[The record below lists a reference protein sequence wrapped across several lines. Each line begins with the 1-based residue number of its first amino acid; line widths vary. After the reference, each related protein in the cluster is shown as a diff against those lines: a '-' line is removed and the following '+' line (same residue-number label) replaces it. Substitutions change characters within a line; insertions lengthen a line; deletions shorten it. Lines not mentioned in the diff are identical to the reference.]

1 MGLKGIISISGMPGL
16 YKVLAQ
22 SKTGFIVEALS
33 DRKRMPV
40 SSTQRISMLEDISLF
55 TTGDDMPLKEVMQ
68 RLKDATPAETPDPK
82 SDPASLK
89 DYFKKVI
96 PEFDE
101 ERVYNSDIKK
111 IISWFNMVKDLL
123 DVEDEPEPETDE
135 PATES
140 STEEEEK
147 TDTPAKKTRKKKN
160 DTEGE

>member
-1 MGLKGIISISGMPGL
+1 MGLKGIISVSGMPGL

-22 SKTGFIVEALS
+22 SKTGFIVESLS

-68 RLKDATPAETPDPK
+68 RLKDYTTEATPDPK
-82 SDPASLK
+82 SDPATLK

-111 IISWFNMVKDLL
+111 ILSWFNMIKDLL
-123 DVEDEPEPETDE
+123 DVEDDPEQDESAAESDASPEG
-135 PATES
+135 
-140 STEEEEK
+140 EK
-147 TDTPAKKTRKKKN
+147 SDTPVKKSGKKKN